1 MSDETDREIARLRD
15 LLRDSEHQNAK
26 LRELRD
32 SLTDTIAHLVRQER
46 EQKTL
51 LDATAAQLAECERD
65 RNEAE

>member
-15 LLRDSEHQNAK
+15 ALRSAEHKNQKLTEINA
-26 LRELRD
+26 
-32 SLTDTIAHLVRQER
+32 SFSTTIAYLVEKER
-46 EQKTL
+46 EQKAL